1 MHSVDFVAVSN
12 VIIIIFRN
20 KLRDRVFVGYGVEPY
35 LRRNSKSEREELQEK
50 RRRVFSW
57 IGCPR
62 FPRLARRRGKGVNGG
77 RFSKLMAQFKLVTFN
92 IAHGRGLSLYQ
103 GFHTE
108 RGIRTNLR
116 RIGQLLAET
125 GADVVALQEVDED
138 SHWNCRINLLE
149 CLREEAGFAHAFLG
163 VNTRRAGHKPL
174 AYGNAILSKHPVR
187 FWENNPFG
195 KATLGEKGFLY
206 AEVDVGGQAL
216 PLLNLHLDYRSRER
230 RIVQVEK
237 VLDYL
242 RAKPHPNCA
251 KGRPLAPVICGDFN
265 THSRRV
271 GDAVR
276 HLFEAVLSHGDYE
289 IHPAQR
295 SATFPAHLPGRAL
308 DFVLLPQPYR
318 VKRCE
323 VLKVYLSDHRPVL
336 IEFEY
341 DS

>member
-1 MHSVDFVAVSN
+1 MA
-12 VIIIIFRN
+12 
-20 KLRDRVFVGYGVEPY
+20 
-35 LRRNSKSEREELQEK
+35 
-50 RRRVFSW
+50 
-57 IGCPR
+57 
-62 FPRLARRRGKGVNGG
+62 RL
-77 RFSKLMAQFKLVTFN
+77 KLVTFN

-103 GFHTE
+103 GFHTA
-108 RGIRTNLR
+108 RGIRGNLR
-116 RIGQLLAET
+116 KIAQLLAET

-138 SHWNCRINLLE
+138 SHWNRRINLLE
-149 CLREEAGFAHAFLG
+149 CLQQEGGFAHAYLG
-163 VNTRRAGHKPL
+163 VNNRRTGRKHL

-195 KATLGEKGFLY
+195 VKTLGEKGFLY
-206 AEVDVGGQAL
+206 AEVDLGGQAL
-216 PLLNLHLDYRSRER
+216 PLVNLHLDHLSREK
-230 RIVQVEK
+230 RIAQVEK
-237 VLDYL
+237 VLEYL
-242 RAKPHPNCA
+242 RARAHPNQA
-251 KGRPLAPVICGDFN
+251 GGRRLAPVICGDFN

-276 HLFEAVLSHGDYE
+276 HLFEAVLAHGAYE

-295 SATFPAHLPGRAL
+295 SATFPAHLPSRAL
-308 DFVLLPQPYR
+308 DFILLPHPYR